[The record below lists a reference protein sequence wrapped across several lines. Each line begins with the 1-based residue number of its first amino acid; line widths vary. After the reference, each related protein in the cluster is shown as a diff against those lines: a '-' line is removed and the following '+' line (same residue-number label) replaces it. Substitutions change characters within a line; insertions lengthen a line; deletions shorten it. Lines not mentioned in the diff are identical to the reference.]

1 MTEKPRNAMQAVL
14 DRAAQK
20 ESAEPVPPPTL
31 STPKPRRT
39 SRASAPVEEKSF
51 VRPSRRNTRL
61 IGGHFK
67 PELAKQLRILAAEE
81 DTTIQALLEEAIDL
95 LLAKKAKCRI
105 GVSSL
110 LRGGVEEPTGIGS

>member
-20 ESAEPVPPPTL
+20 EAAEPPRAVPTTAL
-31 STPKPRRT
+31 ATPKPRRT
-39 SRASAPVEEKSF
+39 ARASAPPVEEKSF
-51 VRPSRRNTRL
+51 DRPSRRNTRL

-95 LLAKKAKCRI
+95 LLAKKAKGRI
-105 GVSSL
+105 GVSSAI
-110 LRGGVEEPTGIGS
+110 R

>member
-1 MTEKPRNAMQAVL
+1 MTDKPRNAMQAVL

-20 ESAEPVPPPTL
+20 ETTEPALPVPPPAL
-31 STPKPRRT
+31 ATPKPRRAA
-39 SRASAPVEEKSF
+39 RASAPVEEKSF
-51 VRPSRRNTRL
+51 DRPSRRNTRL

-95 LLAKKAKCRI
+95 LLAKKAKGRI
-105 GVSSL
+105 GVSSAT
-110 LRGGVEEPTGIGS
+110 R